1 MAYAQVIVEI
11 ASAQVDRVFDYAI
24 PAEFEGQLCPGTR
37 VKVPF
42 GPKELEGYVMALS
55 ETTQLPKDKI
65 RPVKKIL
72 DDDPAILPPLM
83 ELAGW
88 MTKEYHCLWVDAL
101 RQMIPAQMR
110 GQRVREKTARA
121 ARLTMPPADAL
132 SLAELW
138 ARRAPQQVLALHAL
152 VEAGGE
158 GLCSR
163 LPADKPVD
171 AAVWKALEKKGV
183 VELFEQRIY
192 RSPAHLEGRGEAAVL
207 TAEQQYVMKQLTPA
221 LEAGEG
227 NFLLH
232 GVTGSG
238 KTEIYLDCARKVL
251 AQGKGVIILVPEIAL
266 TPQMVA
272 RFTGAF
278 GELSAVL
285 HSRLSAGERL
295 DEWQRIRQG
304 EARVVVGARS
314 AVFAPIQSLGLVV
327 VDEEHESSYVSE
339 HRPCYNA
346 IDVAKERCSREG
358 ATLILGSATPSLEHY
373 RQAENGEFTL
383 LRLSHRA
390 VATGGLPRVELVDMR
405 RELERGN
412 RSVISGPLYSALKD
426 CLSRG
431 EQALLFMNR
440 RGYASFVSCRSCGY
454 VVTCD
459 LCDLSMTYH
468 KGQNKLMCHYC
479 GATESIPETCPKCG
493 SRAIRYFG
501 GGTQKV
507 EEEIARLFPG
517 VKTLRMDA
525 DTTAGKEGHLKIY
538 EAFRNQEA
546 QVLIGTQMIA
556 KGLDFPMVTVV
567 GVVAADQTLF
577 MPDYRSAERTFQLVA
592 QVAGR
597 AGRAQRPGRVV
608 VQCYSPDHY
617 ALLSAANHDY
627 EGFYQK
633 EIEIRKADAFPPF
646 TRFLR
651 LVFVHEDE
659 ASCHSD
665 MQQALETLKEAIQAH
680 PEWKSSL
687 LLLDGTPAPLSRIR
701 ALYRYQ
707 ILMKIYPEIYGR
719 QLEDEMAKIARISAP
734 SGSQV
739 TMEID
744 PQSMV

>member
-1 MAYAQVIVEI
+1 M
-11 ASAQVDRVFDYAI
+11 D
-24 PAEFEGQLCPGTR
+24 QL
-37 VKVPF
+37 
-42 GPKELEGYVMALS
+42 L
-55 ETTQLPKDKI
+55 
-65 RPVKKIL
+65 
-72 DDDPAILPPLM
+72 
-83 ELAGW
+83 
-88 MTKEYHCLWVDAL
+88 
-101 RQMIPAQMR
+101 
-110 GQRVREKTARA
+110 
-121 ARLTMPPADAL
+121 
-132 SLAELW
+132 
-138 ARRAPQQVLALHAL
+138 
-152 VEAGGE
+152 
-158 GLCSR
+158 
-163 LPADKPVD
+163 
-171 AAVWKALEKKGV
+171 
-183 VELFEQRIY
+183 
-192 RSPAHLEGRGEAAVL
+192 
-207 TAEQQYVMKQLTPA
+207 PA
-221 LEAGEG
+221 LEEG
-227 NFLLH
+227 KGQFLLH

-238 KTEIYLDCARKVL
+238 KTEIYLACARRAL

-304 EARVVVGARS
+304 EARVVIGARS
-314 AVFAPIQSLGLVV
+314 AIFAPIRSLGLVV
-327 VDEEHESSYVSE
+327 VDEEHESSYASE

-346 IDVAKERCSREG
+346 IDVAKERCRREG
-358 ATLILGSATPSLEHY
+358 AVLILGSATPSLEHY
-373 RQAENGEFTL
+373 RQAQEGELTL

-405 RELERGN
+405 RELECGN
-412 RSVISGPLYSALKD
+412 RSMISGPLYSALKD
-426 CLSRG
+426 CLSRD

-440 RGYASFVSCRSCGY
+440 RGYASFVSCRSCGH

-468 KGQNKLMCHYC
+468 KGQNRLMCHYC
-479 GATESIPETCPKCG
+479 GATEPIPEVCPKCG

-507 EEEIARLFPG
+507 EEEIDRLFPG

-538 EAFRNQEA
+538 EAFRDQQA

-567 GVVAADQTLF
+567 GVIAADQTLF

-608 VQCYSPDHY
+608 VQCYTPDHY
-617 ALLSAANHDY
+617 ALLAAANHDY
-627 EGFYQK
+627 EGFYRK

-651 LVFVHEDE
+651 LVFSHEDE
-659 ASCHSD
+659 DSCRQD
-665 MQQALETLKEAIQAH
+665 MEQALKQLRAQVDSH
-680 PEWKSSL
+680 PQWKSSIL
-687 LLLDGTPAPLSRIR
+687 MLEGTPAPLTRIR

-707 ILMKIYPEIYGR
+707 ILMKIYPEVYGR
-719 QLEDEMAKIARISAP
+719 QLEGEIAQISRNSAP
-734 SGSQV
+734 CGSQV
-739 TMEID
+739 AMEID
-744 PQSMV
+744 PQSMI